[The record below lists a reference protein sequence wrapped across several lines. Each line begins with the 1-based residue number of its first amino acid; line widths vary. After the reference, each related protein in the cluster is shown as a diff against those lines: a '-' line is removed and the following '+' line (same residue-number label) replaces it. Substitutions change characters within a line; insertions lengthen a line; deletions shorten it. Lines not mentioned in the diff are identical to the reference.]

1 MTSKV
6 ACSQGT
12 TRRTLGYFAGTLAIA
27 FAVAAPALAE
37 KNEAPATGANVVVA
51 RVLPPAEKIKVL
63 EDELAK
69 EMDRRIKLEEELPRR
84 VAENGELL
92 ASAKTAQRERA
103 ELEAKLVTARERELQ
118 LQRTNDRLREET
130 ERVTVSVRFALPVI
144 AGIAIMILAMIVWT
158 LLFLRQVAARVHGQR
173 TLMEMHELEGRLVRT
188 TDLLNAEL
196 KRTQALKHKLAEF
209 GASD

>member
-1 MTSKV
+1 MTNKV
-6 ACSQGT
+6 AGVRGITERSF
-12 TRRTLGYFAGTLAIA
+12 GYFAGTLAKA
-27 FAVAAPALAE
+27 FALATPARAE
-37 KNEAPATGANVVVA
+37 KPEAPATGANAVVA
-51 RVLPPAEKIKVL
+51 RVLPPAEKIRVL

-69 EMDRRIKLEEELPRR
+69 ETDRRIKLEEELHRR
-84 VAENGELL
+84 VAENGELI
-92 ASAKTAQRERA
+92 ADVKTAQKERA
-103 ELEAKLVTARERELQ
+103 ELEAKLTTARERELQ

-144 AGIAIMILAMIVWT
+144 AGIAIMILAMIAWT

-196 KRTQALKHKLAEF
+196 KRTQALKHKLAEL